1 MSIHK
6 GEFEVTE
13 DILERINRGK
23 NTQVRHNVKAG
34 EFAAMPD
41 SISSFMPKKSHRT
54 WLRGGTNADG
64 TCFYHAVGYA
74 INYKGYW
81 TKTAQQQKRL
91 GVEFRRVIFDNTSK
105 AAWERFWQ
113 KKGVDMAAVPD
124 VEQIREQISNPK
136 TWADVFSI
144 LYVCDV
150 LRLNILVFDV
160 SAGTLYCGTHNP
172 HKDRP
177 TILMAWIQN
186 AHFEPLMELDTET
199 LKVRTLFSKRSDGKG
214 VLDHILREYEK
225 QGCPNVTIHHILRR
239 RHRKKRRQRRRR
251 SNRRRRHRK

>member
-34 EFAAMPD
+34 
-41 SISSFMPKKSHRT
+41 SSQPCPIRYRSLCQKSHRT

-124 VEQIREQISNPK
+124 VEQIREQISE
-136 TWADVFSI
+136 S
-144 LYVCDV
+144 
-150 LRLNILVFDV
+150 
-160 SAGTLYCGTHNP
+160 
-172 HKDRP
+172 
-177 TILMAWIQN
+177 QN
-186 AHFEPLMELDTET
+186 VGRRVQHT
-199 LKVRTLFSKRSDGKG
+199 VR
-214 VLDHILREYEK
+214 V
-225 QGCPNVTIHHILRR
+225 
-239 RHRKKRRQRRRR
+239 
-251 SNRRRRHRK
+251 